1 MRLITWNV
9 NSIRARLPRVRE
21 LLDTHRPDV
30 VCVQETKV
38 ADGTFP
44 HAALAEHGYRAV
56 AASEGRWNGVALL
69 VPEGVSTDEVVTQLP
84 GAPDPTEARW
94 VEAVVDGVRVASV
107 YVPNGRDRDHPM
119 FASKLRFLEAM
130 HDHLDG
136 VAGRAAASAET
147 EATTGTAR
155 SAGNRAS
162 TGTARS
168 AGTAAS
174 APMVV
179 AGDVNIAP
187 EDRDVWD
194 VAQAGLTTH
203 ITEEERERLA
213 ALLALGF
220 VDAFRAVEP
229 EEEGFT
235 WWDYRMGA
243 FRRGWGMRIDLA
255 MVGAG
260 LTVTGCGVDT
270 TFRRVNAAGDKP
282 SDHAPLIVDLERT
295 AG

>member
-44 HAALAEHGYRAV
+44 HAALAEHGYRAI

-136 VAGRAAASAET
+136 VAGRAAASA
-147 EATTGTAR
+147 
-155 SAGNRAS
+155 
-162 TGTARS
+162 GTARS

-174 APMVV
+174 APVVV